1 MSPNHGFGTTI
12 KLLRPCSSI
21 IATRCVRTWKVY
33 HSVVGDVIR
42 AGRVDV
48 KDNEIDDSDLSSTDH
63 VETDQIF
70 RVRV

>member
-1 MSPNHGFGTTI
+1 
-12 KLLRPCSSI
+12 
-21 IATRCVRTWKVY
+21 VRTWKVY